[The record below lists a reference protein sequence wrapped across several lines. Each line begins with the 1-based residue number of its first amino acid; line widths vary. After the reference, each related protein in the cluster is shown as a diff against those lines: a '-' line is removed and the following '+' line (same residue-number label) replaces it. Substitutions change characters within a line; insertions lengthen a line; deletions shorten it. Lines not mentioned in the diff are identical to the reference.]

1 MEYSM
6 LKSNNMKSADLLHMS
21 ELREIQQILKDRST
35 NKVKAS
41 YQKFVPTVEKVYGIA
56 VSELNKIAIKYKKG
70 DFKLIEELWKSGAC
84 EEKILAAKIL
94 SKVCKKNPEKTIGL
108 IKRFS
113 RDISDWV
120 VCDTLAT
127 QGTRG
132 IANIKQKEIF
142 EISKNLISS
151 KNLWERR
158 FALVLLINFKK
169 DGRLKNEILKIVK
182 AIEDDKE
189 HYIKKAVRWIKKES
203 K

>member
-6 LKSNNMKSADLLHMS
+6 LKRNNIKSV
-21 ELREIQQILKDRST
+21 ELREIQQILRDHST
-35 NKVKAS
+35 NKAKAS
-41 YQKFVPTVEKVYGIA
+41 YQKFVPTVEKVYGIE

-70 DFKLIEELWKSGAC
+70 DFKLIEELWKAGAC
-84 EEKILAAKIL
+84 EEKILATKIL
-94 SKVCKKNPEKTIGL
+94 SKVWKKNPEKTIEL

-127 QGTRG
+127 QGTRD

-142 EISKNLISS
+142 KISKNLISS

-169 DGRLKNEILKIVK
+169 DRDLRNEILEMVK
-182 AIEDDKE
+182 AAEDDKE
-189 HYIKKAVRWIKKES
+189 HYIKKAVKWIKKEL